1 MYLAPNVF
9 FWSPPMALINDN
21 RPFCANTYCN
31 GQKWNPSTALL
42 SKIGWHYR
50 LLTPQCKDPPSNPS
64 LKRVPL
70 KCFSFNKLHRF
81 PYDAKFRLSFFN
93 AMGGPTST
101 HWVHYKRLCKVYASC
116 FKNMQVEF
124 WPVVFSWRF
133 KKEPSQKDTKVKQEA
148 LGQMVCLGNMVKI
161 RRLAPMLETR
171 VFHLRDRF
179 GSAVEPHLLHF
190 GDRFG
195 RPVSPHHFLSRF
207 ECAVWFIRA
216 NTHHQNFGKNITW
229 IEFGGRTG
237 RSLRI
242 ESGWLTCASWNPF
255 CAYGVPW
262 GTFFGGP

>member
-1 MYLAPNVF
+1 MACTGFPCTNWNWKLLVQMPLNRFKQECQTWDKMYLTQNDF

-116 FKNMQVEF
+116 FKNMQVEV
-124 WPVVFSWRF
+124 WPLVFL
-133 KKEPSQKDTKVKQEA
+133 ETTKRNQVK
-148 LGQMVCLGNMVKI
+148 KI
-161 RRLAPMLETR
+161 RKWSKRR
-171 VFHLRDRF
+171 
-179 GSAVEPHLLHF
+179 
-190 GDRFG
+190 
-195 RPVSPHHFLSRF
+195 
-207 ECAVWFIRA
+207 
-216 NTHHQNFGKNITW
+216 
-229 IEFGGRTG
+229 
-237 RSLRI
+237 
-242 ESGWLTCASWNPF
+242 
-255 CAYGVPW
+255 
-262 GTFFGGP
+262 